1 MFDLFNG
8 SLNIL
13 QNLFVIN
20 ILLLNLIIYLISS
33 LFRFTL
39 NNETFYLNLNL
50 ILNFLILN
58 FLILNF
64 LN

>member
-1 MFDLFNG
+1 MFDLFSG

-39 NNETFYLNLNL
+39 NNEAFYLNLNL